1 MLLALPNL
9 RCSPVAAGEE
19 SEYRQDFFSLDATSY
34 YMFSRML
41 VDGNYSLGQKML
53 SVLCKL
59 KDEQRVEDCSKDDLY
74 WLHEA
79 LSEVSTDL
87 LQGFNCSRKEL
98 LEILAYCRKS
108 VEQYFYNIHHQ
119 HQANTNRSSPL

>member
-9 RCSPVAAGEE
+9 RCSPLAPGEE

-53 SVLCKL
+53 LVLSKL

-74 WLHEA
+74 WLH
-79 LSEVSTDL
+79 
-87 LQGFNCSRKEL
+87 
-98 LEILAYCRKS
+98 
-108 VEQYFYNIHHQ
+108 
-119 HQANTNRSSPL
+119 